1 MLQSFFLLAV
11 MQGAP
16 PPSLTVSEIVD
27 RLVRADN
34 DRLAALSG
42 YTGMR
47 RYRFE
52 NKRFKKRAEM
62 TVRVSCGS
70 TGVKT
75 FDVVSESGSSFV
87 RGRVIR
93 KMIDAEREAGEK
105 GEHEQTRIIPKNYDF
120 HLRGVDNSGGR
131 ASYVLEVVPKT
142 KNRFLI
148 QGCIWVAC
156 RRLCDHT
163 DRGKSREESVV
174 LDQQCSSGPPLQP
187 LGAILAAGLQS
198 LSCGREG
205 LGVTEVSIDY
215 FDYVLKDKR
224 PQASQTTAEVRVP

>member
-1 MLQSFFLLAV
+1 ML
-11 MQGAP
+11 QGAP

-148 QGCIWVAC
+148 QGRIWVDAEDFAIT
-156 RRLCDHT
+156 RIEGNPAKNPSFWISSVQVAHRYNRLGRFWLPGSNH
-163 DRGKSREESVV
+163 SRADVKV
-174 LDQQCSSGPPLQP
+174 F
-187 LGAILAAGLQS
+187 
-198 LSCGREG
+198 
-205 LGVTEVSIDY
+205 GVTEVSIDY
-215 FDYVLKDKR
+215 FNYVLKDKR